1 MCRPSSPTTSQPRR
15 PLSRSRRT
23 LGRYRKGALLAV
35 AALAGPNLST
45 GVQAQDLPDLTEE
58 LRITRRTMRSPQ
70 LQRAFEYV
78 EDSESETV
86 QEWLSLCNAYGPSGA
101 ESQRSRLLF
110 KLFRIYGL
118 DNVHIDDAL
127 NVIGVRPGV
136 GEGPTV
142 VLNAHHDN
150 VALWPA
156 DQPVEAFVADKR
168 VWCPAAGDDLMG
180 VTQMLTV
187 LRALNA
193 ANIET
198 EGDLW
203 FVGLT
208 GEEAPFGAG
217 HADASR
223 GSEQLVRA
231 NYPHALDWRRG
242 DILVQFHGGGG
253 EGVNTGSTP
262 IRNRTQLRVFVSFER
277 DRWAPHAVDALGRI
291 IARIG
296 PEVRDPRSTRV
307 PFERAT
313 QRPLPPDVLFMN
325 MGMIWA
331 NEIISRPASEAWIRF
346 DMRADR
352 EARLLEAH
360 EAIRRIAEEE
370 LAEMG
375 DEFSYV
381 YEINSKNGVEGG
393 IEGWNMV
400 DNAPAR
406 MAAAAAQTLYGTT
419 PVINASTGCG
429 DCVRAYLTGMPA
441 FSLTGNVTDFGSD
454 GFEVGEVRGLE
465 SEVRR
470 RTASHDVTESAE
482 IVRLWSGIKQGLLFA
497 VSYVGLAGR

>member
-1 MCRPSSPTTSQPRR
+1 MLRKAMPTVALMLTAWMSQGLLSP
-15 PLSRSRRT
+15 L
-23 LGRYRKGALLAV
+23 
-35 AALAGPNLST
+35 
-45 GVQAQDLPDLTEE
+45 QAQAVPDLTEE
-58 LRITRRTMRSPQ
+58 LRVVRQVLSSSQ
-70 LQRAFEYV
+70 VQRAFEYV
-78 EDSESETV
+78 EGSESETV
-86 QEWLSLCNAYGPSGA
+86 QEWLSLCNAYGPSG
-101 ESQRSRLLF
+101 EEIQRSRLLF

-118 DNVHIDDAL
+118 ENVHIDDAL

-150 VALWPA
+150 VSLWPA
-156 DQPVEAFVADKR
+156 DQPVEAFVADGR

-180 VTQMLTV
+180 ITQMLTV

-193 ANIET
+193 ADIET
-198 EGDLW
+198 RGDLW
-203 FVGLT
+203 FVALT
-208 GEEAPFGAG
+208 GEEAPIGPV

-231 NYPHALDWRRG
+231 NYPHSLDWRRG
-242 DILVQFHGGGG
+242 DILVQFHGRGG

-262 IRNRTQLRVFVSFER
+262 VRNRTQLRVFVSFER
-277 DRWAPHAVDALGRI
+277 DRWAPHSVDALGRI

-296 PEVRDPRSTRV
+296 AEVRDPRSTRV
-307 PFERAT
+307 PFETTT
-313 QRPLPPDVLFMN
+313 QDPLPEDVLFMN

-352 EARLLEAH
+352 EARLLQAH

-370 LAEMG
+370 LGKMG

-381 YEINSKNGVEGG
+381 YEINSKNGIEGG
-393 IEGWNMV
+393 IEGWDMV
-400 DNAPAR
+400 NNAPAR
-406 MAAAAAQTLYGTT
+406 MAAAAGQALYGTA
-419 PVINASTGCG
+419 PVINAGTGCG

-441 FSLTGNVTDFGSD
+441 FSFTGNVTDFG
-454 GFEVGEVRGLE
+454 GGRFEVGRGSALE
-465 SEVRR
+465 SAVRR

-497 VSYVGLAGR
+497 VAYVGMAGQ

>member
-1 MCRPSSPTTSQPRR
+1 MLRR
-15 PLSRSRRT
+15 KISF
-23 LGRYRKGALLAV
+23 
-35 AALAGPNLST
+35 AALIFTVSMSQDLL
-45 GVQAQDLPDLTEE
+45 QAQAVPDLTEE
-58 LRITRRTMRSPQ
+58 LRVARQTLSSPQ
-70 LQRAFEYV
+70 VQRAFEYV
-78 EDSESETV
+78 EGSESETV
-86 QEWLSLCNAYGPSGA
+86 QEWLSLCNAYGPSG
-101 ESQRSRLLF
+101 EEIRRSRLLF

-118 DNVHIDDAL
+118 ENVHIDDAL

-150 VALWPA
+150 VSLWPA
-156 DQPVEAFVADKR
+156 DQPVEAFVADGR

-180 VTQMLTV
+180 ITQMLTV

-198 EGDLW
+198 RGDLW
-203 FVGLT
+203 FVALT
-208 GEEAPFGAG
+208 GEEAPIGPV

-231 NYPHALDWRRG
+231 NVPHNLDWRRG
-242 DILVQFHGGGG
+242 DILVQFHGRGG

-262 IRNRTQLRVFVSFER
+262 VRNRTQLRVFVSFER

-291 IARIG
+291 IGRIG

-307 PFERAT
+307 AFERT
-313 QRPLPPDVLFMN
+313 TEEPLPPDVLFMN

-352 EARLLEAH
+352 EVRLLQAH

-370 LAEMG
+370 LAAMG

-381 YEINSKNGVEGG
+381 YEINSKNGIEGG
-393 IEGWNMV
+393 IEGWDMV
-400 DNAPAR
+400 DNPPAR
-406 MAAAAAQTLYGTT
+406 MAAAAAQALYGTT

-441 FSLTGNVTDFGSD
+441 FSFTGNVTDFG
-454 GFEVGEVRGLE
+454 GGRFEVGRGSALE
-465 SEVRR
+465 SAVRR
-470 RTASHDVTESAE
+470 RTVSHDVTESAE

-497 VSYVGLAGR
+497 VAYVGMAGQ

>member
-1 MCRPSSPTTSQPRR
+1 MSKRVISLIALVLTALVGQGLP
-15 PLSRSRRT
+15 SRS
-23 LGRYRKGALLAV
+23 L
-35 AALAGPNLST
+35 
-45 GVQAQDLPDLTEE
+45 AQDVPDLTEE
-58 LRITRRTMRSPQ
+58 LRVTRQMLSSPEI
-70 LQRAFEYV
+70 QRAFEYV
-78 EDSESETV
+78 EGSEEETV
-86 QEWLSLCNAYGPSGA
+86 QEWLSLCNAYGPSG
-101 ESQRSRLLF
+101 EEIRRSRLLF

-118 DNVHIDDAL
+118 ENVHIDDAL

-150 VALWPA
+150 VSLWPA
-156 DQPVEAFVADKR
+156 DQPVEAFVADGR

-180 VTQMLTV
+180 TTQMLTV
-187 LRALNA
+187 LRGLNA

-198 EGDLW
+198 RGDLW
-203 FVGLT
+203 FVALT
-208 GEEAPFGAG
+208 GEEAPIGPV

-231 NYPHALDWRRG
+231 NVPHNLDWRRG
-242 DILVQFHGGGG
+242 DIMVQFHGRGG
-253 EGVNTGSTP
+253 EGVATGSTP
-262 IRNRTQLRVFVSFER
+262 VRNRAQLRVFVSFER

-296 PEVRDPRSTRV
+296 PEVRDPRSTRI
-307 PFERAT
+307 PFERT
-313 QRPLPPDVLFMN
+313 GDEEPPPDVLFMN

-352 EARLLEAH
+352 EVRLLQAH

-370 LAEMG
+370 LAKMG

-381 YEINSKNGVEGG
+381 YEINSKNGIEGG
-393 IEGWNMV
+393 IEGWDMV

-406 MAAAAAQTLYGTT
+406 MAAAAGQALYGTT

-441 FSLTGNVTDFGSD
+441 FSFTGNVTDFG
-454 GFEVGEVRGLE
+454 GGRFEVGRGSALE

-482 IVRLWSGIKQGLLFA
+482 IVRLWSGIKHGLLFA
-497 VSYVGLAGR
+497 VAYVGLAGQ

>member
-1 MCRPSSPTTSQPRR
+1 MLRR
-15 PLSRSRRT
+15 KISF
-23 LGRYRKGALLAV
+23 
-35 AALAGPNLST
+35 AALILTVSMSQDLL
-45 GVQAQDLPDLTEE
+45 QAQAVPDLTEE
-58 LRITRRTMRSPQ
+58 LRVARQTLSSPQ
-70 LQRAFEYV
+70 VQRAFEYV
-78 EDSESETV
+78 EGSESETV
-86 QEWLSLCNAYGPSGA
+86 QEWLSLCNAYGPSG
-101 ESQRSRLLF
+101 EEIKRSRLLF

-118 DNVHIDDAL
+118 ENVHIDDAL

-150 VALWPA
+150 VSLWPA
-156 DQPVEAFVADKR
+156 DQPVEAFVADGR

-180 VTQMLTV
+180 ITQMLTV

-198 EGDLW
+198 MGDLW
-203 FVGLT
+203 FVALT
-208 GEEAPFGAG
+208 GEEAPIGPV

-231 NYPHALDWRRG
+231 NVPHNLDWRRG
-242 DILVQFHGGGG
+242 DILVQFHGRGG

-262 IRNRTQLRVFVSFER
+262 VRNRTQLRVFVSFER

-307 PFERAT
+307 PFERTTEA
-313 QRPLPPDVLFMN
+313 PLPPDVLFMN

-352 EARLLEAH
+352 EVRLLQAH

-370 LAEMG
+370 LAKMG

-381 YEINSKNGVEGG
+381 YEINSKNGIEGG
-393 IEGWNMV
+393 IEGWDMV
-400 DNAPAR
+400 DNPPAR
-406 MAAAAAQTLYGTT
+406 MAAAAAQALYGTT

-441 FSLTGNVTDFGSD
+441 FSFTGNVTDFG
-454 GFEVGEVRGLE
+454 GGRFEVGRGSALE
-465 SEVRR
+465 SAVRR
-470 RTASHDVTESAE
+470 RTVSHDVTESAE
-482 IVRLWSGIKQGLLFA
+482 IVRLWSGIKHGLLFA
-497 VSYVGLAGR
+497 VAYVGMAGR